1 MKVPGKILVVE
12 DREMISQALSDM
24 LTLSGYSVVGVA
36 EDGKSAI
43 QEFKERSPDVVLLDL
58 LLPDMNGIDVA
69 KELLKIDGAA
79 KLVAITAA
87 TKEGIMDDCRN
98 AGIRYFIRKP
108 FRMKELLSTIEEVLS
123 SE

>member
-1 MKVPGKILVVE
+1 VPGKILVVE

-69 KELLKIDGAA
+69 RELLKIDGSA

-87 TKEGIMDDCRN
+87 TKEGIMDDCRR

-123 SE
+123 SK